1 MAKMTFNYSNIK
13 TPESLRIV
21 ERHLMSGDLTD
32 AEWMVLKLEG
42 VIARL
47 PAHVKKDRVQKKPV
61 QNRQKSQK
69 VITAQFVGHGFK
81 FVSRDLIESN
91 SKTRYRDPD
100 AYKEKRYRD
109 EVYDILQS
117 FQPGIAA
124 VLKNKR
130 IKPGSLRITFSFEE

>member
-13 TPESLRIV
+13 THESRRIV
-21 ERHLMSGDLTD
+21 ERHLMNGDLTD

-47 PAHVKKDRVQKKPV
+47 PAHVKKAGVPKQPVQKPAKA
-61 QNRQKSQK
+61 QK
-69 VITAQFVGHGFK
+69 VIRAQFVGHGFK
-81 FVSRDLIESN
+81 FVGSDRIESN
-91 SKTRYRDPD
+91 SKTRCRDPD
-100 AYKEKRYRD
+100 AYKEHRYND
-109 EVYDILQS
+109 EVYDILQR
-117 FQPGIAA
+117 FQPGITA